1 MSVNNAV
8 LNRIF
13 VAYKP
18 ENLSSNAFL
27 ATLKRKY
34 NVKKAGYSGT
44 LDPFAKGVLIVAFG
58 SYTRLFRFLK
68 KTPKRYECTLWL
80 GASSKSLD
88 THNIT
93 KIDEIQPFSSEILEK
108 IRQELLGEI
117 EFTPPKFSAKR
128 IEGKRAYKL
137 AAKGEEVA
145 LKPCL
150 MSIYESE
157 ILGYKH
163 PYLSLRLSV
172 SEGAYIRSYCELFAQ
187 KLGINAT
194 LSSLERLSEGDF
206 VYENEKPLDIMS
218 FLNLPKNELLVPKNL
233 ENGTKIALNELKI
246 QKNGEFLIDNKENFS
261 IISVNDNVVRY
272 ILNKVEKC

>member
-1 MSVNNAV
+1 M
-8 LNRIF
+8 NRIF

-18 ENLSSNAFL
+18 ENVSSNAFL

-34 NVKKAGYSGT
+34 GVKKAGYSGT

-88 THNIT
+88 THNIE
-93 KIDEIQPFSSEILEK
+93 KIDEIQPFSNEILEK
-108 IRQELLGEI
+108 IRQELLGKI
-117 EFTPPKFSAKR
+117 QFTPPKFSAKR
-128 IEGKRAYKL
+128 IDGKRAYKL

-145 LKPCL
+145 LKPCF

-157 ILGYKH
+157 ILSYNH
-163 PYLSLRLSV
+163 PYLALRLSV

-194 LSSLERLSEGDF
+194 LSSLERLSEGAF
-206 VYENEKPLDIMS
+206 FYENEKSLDILEY
-218 FLNLPKNELLVPKNL
+218 LNLEKNELLVPKNVP
-233 ENGTKIALNELKI
+233 NGEKIHKNELKI
-246 QKNGEFLIDNKENFS
+246 QKNGEFFIDCKEFFT
-261 IISVNDNVVRY
+261 IIRVEDGLVKY
-272 ILNKVEKC
+272 LLNKVEKC